1 MNDSERLIELLKAKY
16 DHYCDQCGVNK
27 QSDYIE
33 NLADYLIANGVTVQK
48 HGRWIQEG
56 NAVYMWRH
64 NCSLCGDPVYNK
76 IKPYNYC
83 PNCGAKM
90 DEETPDDTD

>member
-1 MNDSERLIELLKAKY
+1 MRK
-16 DHYCDQCGVNK
+16 G
-27 QSDYIE
+27 
-33 NLADYLIANGVTVQK
+33 LIALIFNIWLDLMAEKGCAPTAEEMADHLISNGVTVRK
-48 HGRWIQEG
+48 HGRWLQEG

-90 DEETPDDTD
+90 DGEENAEK